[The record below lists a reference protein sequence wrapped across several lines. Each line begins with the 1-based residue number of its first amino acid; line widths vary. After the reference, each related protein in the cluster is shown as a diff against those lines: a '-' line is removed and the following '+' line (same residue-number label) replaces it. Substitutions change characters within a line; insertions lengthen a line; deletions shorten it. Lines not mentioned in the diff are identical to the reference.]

1 MRVSRLVSWVLRTL
15 WSWARRHADVRSGSR
30 AARRFAAYGPGTSIA
45 FPPAT
50 VFGERWIALGAHTL
64 LGADITLTAGM
75 VPGQEL
81 GAAGPLIRIGDG
93 CTIGRGSHVV
103 AHRSIELGDD
113 VFTGPYVYIT
123 DQNHVY
129 TDVDVPVGRQWPA
142 DDPVRIGDGTWI
154 GANAVVLPGV
164 RLGRNCVVA
173 AATVVRPGEYPDH
186 SVVAGI
192 PGRVVRRYDPEA
204 GWVPPLRGGESA
216 GGDGDDTA
224 GPLDRGNIAPPE
236 V

>member
-1 MRVSRLVSWVLRTL
+1 MRVSQLMSWIVRGA
-15 WSWARRHADVRSGSR
+15 WSWARRSADIRAGTR
-30 AARRFAAYGPGTSIA
+30 AARRFAAFGPGTSIA

-50 VFGERWIALGAHTL
+50 VFGEAWIELGAHTL

-75 VPGQEL
+75 VPGLDL
-81 GAAGPLIRIGDG
+81 GAEPLIRVGGG
-93 CTIGRGSHVV
+93 CTIGRGSHIV

-129 TDVDVPVGRQWPA
+129 SDPEVPVGRQWPA
-142 DDPVRIGDGTWI
+142 DRPVRIGPGTWI
-154 GANAVVLPGV
+154 GANAVILPGV

-173 AATVVRPGEYPDH
+173 AGSVVRPGEYPDH
-186 SVVAGI
+186 SVIAGV
-192 PGRVVRRYDPEA
+192 PGRVVRGYDSEA
-204 GWVPPLRGGESA
+204 GWVPPLTIGDATPARGREQ
-216 GGDGDDTA
+216 
-224 GPLDRGNIAPPE
+224 